1 MDTYNGDF
9 PIRFSVVIP
18 AYNEEA
24 SIEDC
29 LESVLSQTV
38 RPDRIIVVDDGSTD
52 GTADILSRYEDRLTV
67 IHIRENT
74 GNKALALREAIPF
87 LEGEVVV
94 YTDADSVLH
103 PRAFERM
110 LVHFLDGEVGGVSG
124 FVRSRKH
131 NVVTGMR
138 ELQYE
143 FGQRVLKS
151 GMAAMNAVPVI
162 PGCVGAVRREFFD
175 PSPDTI
181 TEDTDLTFSITERG
195 YKVVYE
201 TGAEVW
207 TSDPPNLRSYIRQGM
222 RWYSGYFQ
230 NVRKHFGS
238 LPGRMKLQML
248 VSVIDNSLFSLLLL
262 GILASQMLLG
272 DVKILLSLFLMEIA
286 IWMVV
291 AVHSALRMGRRDL
304 FRSAVVSPLF
314 RMVDSALWLYSL
326 VGEVVLK
333 RGDMT
338 WHRSD
343 RLAREREIVAGS
355 LSQSQSR

>member
-1 MDTYNGDF
+1 MGNAYDGDF
-9 PIRFSVVIP
+9 PIHFSVVIP

-24 SIEDC
+24 GIEAC
-29 LESVLSQTV
+29 LKSVLSQTV
-38 RPDRIIVVDDGSTD
+38 KPDRIIVVNDGSTD
-52 GTADILSRYEDRLTV
+52 GTAEILRRYEEHLTV
-67 IHIRENT
+67 IHIPENT
-74 GNKALALREAIPF
+74 GNKALALKEAVP
-87 LEGEVVV
+87 LLKGEVVV

-110 LVHFLDGEVGGVSG
+110 LVHFLDREVGGVSG
-124 FVRSRKH
+124 FVKSKKH

-238 LPGRMKLQML
+238 LPGRMKLQVL
-248 VSVIDNSLFSLLLL
+248 VSVMDNSLFSLLLL
-262 GILASQMLLG
+262 GILASQLLMG
-272 DVKILLSLFLMEIA
+272 DARILLSLFLTEMI
-286 IWMVV
+286 IWMTI
-291 AVHSALRMGRRDL
+291 ATHSALRKGRRDL
-304 FRSAVVSPLF
+304 FWSVVASPLF
-314 RMVDSALWLYSL
+314 RMVDSLLWLYSL
-326 VGEVVLK
+326 VEEVLLGK
-333 RGDMT
+333 GDMR

-343 RLAREREIVAGS
+343 RLSG
-355 LSQSQSR
+355 